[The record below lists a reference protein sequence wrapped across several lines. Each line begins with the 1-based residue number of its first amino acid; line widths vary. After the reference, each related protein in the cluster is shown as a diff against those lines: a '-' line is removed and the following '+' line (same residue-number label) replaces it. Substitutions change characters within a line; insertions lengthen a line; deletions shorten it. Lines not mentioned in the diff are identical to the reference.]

1 MGRKMNVTIKDV
13 AKAAGV
19 SIGTVDRALNNR
31 ARISEET
38 KERVMKAVKELNY
51 QRNEF
56 ASAIRKGV
64 RMKILVINA
73 RNPYNYMNIFT
84 KAFQEQAAEYAGYGM
99 ELEFV
104 FSNTLGA
111 DDVRQVAEG
120 VKVEEYDG
128 ILINA
133 SGQELNDFIN
143 RTRKAGI
150 PIATFNSD
158 APDSQRIFFSG
169 EDHFKAGRLCGEL
182 TAKFL
187 CGRGSVAV
195 FAGNETVFAHR
206 ERIGG
211 FCDVL
216 TKEYPNI
223 EITNIVCHE
232 DRFQLAKERAKELMQ
247 PGNFPDAVFCNSA
260 VGGVPFCQYLEEKSF
275 SKRPLVIAYD
285 EGEELVEMLKKNICT
300 AIIFQEPTMQAKKA
314 LSYMFDA
321 LYTQKE
327 WPTERECQ
335 IMPSVVMRENCDVYF
350 KHLQNN

>member
-158 APDSQRIFFSG
+158 SFTKTFSSLLPRNRLSQARTDVPEVLQSQ
-169 EDHFKAGRLCGEL
+169 GRNLPPSDL
-182 TAKFL
+182 
-187 CGRGSVAV
+187 
-195 FAGNETVFAHR
+195 
-206 ERIGG
+206 
-211 FCDVL
+211 
-216 TKEYPNI
+216 
-223 EITNIVCHE
+223 
-232 DRFQLAKERAKELMQ
+232 
-247 PGNFPDAVFCNSA
+247 
-260 VGGVPFCQYLEEKSF
+260 PFCWWTRRWAGIQS
-275 SKRPLVIAYD
+275 
-285 EGEELVEMLKKNICT
+285 
-300 AIIFQEPTMQAKKA
+300 
-314 LSYMFDA
+314 
-321 LYTQKE
+321 
-327 WPTERECQ
+327 
-335 IMPSVVMRENCDVYF
+335 
-350 KHLQNN
+350 